1 MPAMQTIRIQAP
13 DSDAYAEVAPA
24 KGFNCFRWCVPW
36 NGQQL
41 ELLSMQDGFLEGRQP
56 PTRSGIPILFPFAGR
71 LRGMQY
77 VWRGKPYDLSG
88 CAYNDGQGNAI
99 HGFVL
104 NRPWRV
110 LASTHASVR
119 GEFQGSIDAPESL
132 AAWPADYRITA
143 EYEVRSDELALTL
156 ELANLGPD
164 AMPLSLGLHPY
175 FALPLAGNQAGG
187 CRVRV
192 PARAHWQSTGMLPTG
207 ELCSSEQVQELAA
220 GRPFAGMQYDD
231 VFQLAEPQGAWH
243 HAEIVDPSGGCRVA
257 IEFDA
262 SFPHCVVFN
271 PPHRDTVCVEP
282 YSAIPNA
289 FELEER
295 GISTGLLVLP
305 SGGTVKRRL
314 VLCIQPINAELG

>member
-1 MPAMQTIRIQAP
+1 MQTIRIQAP
-13 DSDAYAEVAPA
+13 GSDACAEVAPA
-24 KGFNCFRWCVPW
+24 KGFNCFRWAVPW
-36 NGQQL
+36 NGRQL

-88 CAYNDGQGNAI
+88 CAYHDGQGNAI

-110 LASTHASVR
+110 LAASEASVR

-143 EYEVRSDELALTL
+143 EYRVCGDELTLTL
-156 ELANLGPD
+156 DLANLGPGD
-164 AMPLSLGLHPY
+164 LPLSLGLHPY

-207 ELCSSEQVQELAA
+207 ELLQSERVRELAA
-220 GRPFAGMQYDD
+220 GRPFGGMEYDD

-243 HAEIVDPSGGCRVA
+243 QAEIVDPAGGCRVA
-257 IEFDA
+257 IAFDA

-271 PPHRDTVCVEP
+271 PPQRDTVCVEP

-289 FELEER
+289 FELEEK

-305 SGGTVKRRL
+305 SGETVRRRL
-314 VLCIQPINAELG
+314 VLRLEPLTDKLG